1 MEGTEYRRAPKG
13 FTNEQWDTF
22 MEKGILVIENALSDA
37 EVDRYVEMTGQVA
50 VPGGVVRHQ
59 AQEDADAAARRFRPA
74 RREDQHR
81 EVAKGAVWRLDRVV
95 GGDVAC

>member
-37 EVDRYVEMTGQVA
+37 EVDRYAEMIDRAVA
-50 VPGGVVRHQ
+50 DDP
-59 AQEDADAAARRFRPA
+59 
-74 RREDQHR
+74 
-81 EVAKGAVWRLDRVV
+81 K
-95 GGDVAC
+95 

>member
-37 EVDRYVEMTGQVA
+37 EVDRYGEMIDRAVADDPKYDSTKHFGPNNIVERYPEFAELILCQPRGL
-50 VPGGVVRHQ
+50 
-59 AQEDADAAARRFRPA
+59 
-74 RREDQHR
+74 
-81 EVAKGAVWRLDRVV
+81 W
-95 GGDVAC
+95 